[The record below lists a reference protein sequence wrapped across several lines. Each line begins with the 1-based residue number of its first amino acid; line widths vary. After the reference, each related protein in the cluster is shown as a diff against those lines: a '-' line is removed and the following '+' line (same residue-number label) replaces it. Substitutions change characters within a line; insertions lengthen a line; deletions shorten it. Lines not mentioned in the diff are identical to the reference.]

1 MEQTTTTLSWR
12 SRISSSS
19 YSFQPST
26 DSSISTSVHRR
37 RGQPAAREPLEV
49 GVGVRHAGAEPAHRE
64 RRPDHHRQAEIG
76 DRGAHLVHRVADRGA
91 RHVAADG
98 LDDLLEHLPV
108 LAALDR
114 LDVGADQLDAVP
126 LQHAALVQRDRG
138 VQRGLPAQGGQD
150 RVRGRSALAITFST
164 NSGVI
169 GSM

>member
-26 DSSISTSVHRR
+26 DSSMSTSVT
-37 RGQPAAREPLEV
+37 GDAASPVPASRSRSASVCAMPEPSPPIV
-49 GVGVRHAGAEPAHRE
+49 NDGRITTGSPSV
-64 RRPDHHRQAEIG
+64 G
-76 DRGAHLVHRVADRGA
+76 DRCAHLVHRVADRGA

-98 LDDLLEHLPV
+98 LDDLLELQPV
-108 LAALDR
+108 LAALDG
-114 LDVGADQLDAVP
+114 LDVGADQLDAVA
-126 LQHAALVQRDRG
+126 LQHAALVQRHRG
-138 VQRGLPAQGGQD
+138 VERGLAARAWPGCAS
-150 RVRGRSALAITFST
+150 GRSLAITFST